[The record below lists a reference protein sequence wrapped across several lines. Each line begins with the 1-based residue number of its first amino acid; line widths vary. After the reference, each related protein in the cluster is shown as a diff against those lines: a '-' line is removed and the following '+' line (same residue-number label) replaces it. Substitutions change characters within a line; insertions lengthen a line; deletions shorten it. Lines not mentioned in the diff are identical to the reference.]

1 MAYNQIDKNDISIED
16 KIWKYGKITGI
27 ILIIIITLS
36 LTFYT
41 IPAGYRGVVLTFGKP
56 NINTAGEGL
65 NIKIPYAQSVQKIE
79 VRIQKVET
87 ESQSASKDLQNVVT
101 TIALNYHIEPS
112 EANKLYQEI
121 GMNYQERIINP
132 SIQEGTKAITSQF
145 VAQELITKRPEVRDG
160 IKAFLH
166 ERLMRYHIVV
176 DDFNIVNFH
185 FSPEF
190 DQAIE
195 QKVTAEQL
203 KLKADMDLERIKVEA
218 QQTIESAKAQAE
230 SLRLQKQLISPD
242 LISLRQIEVQSK
254 SLDIQ
259 KMAIEKW
266 NGILPTV
273 TNGVPFINLELPT
286 TK

>member
-1 MAYNQIDKNDISIED
+1 MAKEYGEEPTTDQ
-16 KIWKYGKITGI
+16 KIIKYVKIAGI
-27 ILIIIITLS
+27 LFIVILTLA

-41 IPAGYRGVVLTFGKP
+41 IPAGHRGVVLTFGKP
-56 NINTAGEGL
+56 STSTAGEGL
-65 NIKIPYAQSVQKIE
+65 NIKIPYAQSVQKVE

-87 ESQSASKDLQNVVT
+87 DTQSASKDLQNIVT
-101 TIALNYHIEPS
+101 TIALNYHIDPT

-121 GMNYQERIINP
+121 GMNYQERIIDP

-145 VAQELITKRPEVRDG
+145 NAEELITKRPEVSNG
-160 IKAFLH
+160 IKNFLH
-166 ERLMRYHIVV
+166 ERLLKYHLIV

-190 DQAIE
+190 DNAIE

-203 KLKADMDLERIKVEA
+203 KLKADRDLERIKVEA

-230 SLRLQKQLISPD
+230 SLRLQKQEISPD

-259 KMAIEKW
+259 KTAIEKW
-266 NGILPTV
+266 NGVLPEV
-273 TNGVPFINLELPT
+273 TSGVPFINFALTTT